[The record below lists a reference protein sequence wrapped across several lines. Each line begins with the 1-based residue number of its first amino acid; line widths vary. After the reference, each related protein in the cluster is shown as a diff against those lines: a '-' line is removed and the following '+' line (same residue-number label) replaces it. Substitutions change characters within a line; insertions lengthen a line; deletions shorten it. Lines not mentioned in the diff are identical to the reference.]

1 MAKKNIEI
9 PKDNN
14 IIRMPLE
21 EVMPDN
27 YLPYAVE
34 VAKDRALPDVRD
46 GLKPVHRR
54 ILYGAYM
61 LKAFPD
67 KPYYKSAR
75 IVGDILGKY
84 HPHGDSSVYDA
95 MVILAQN
102 FSTRAPLIDGHGNW
116 GSIDGDGAAAMRYT
130 EARLSSISMEMLRD
144 IEKNVVDMV
153 PNYSDS
159 EMEPKVLP
167 ARYPNLLVNGT
178 FGIAVG
184 LSTNIPPHNLKE
196 VIDGTLAYIDNNEIT
211 TRELMNYIKGPDLPT
226 GGVLIGEKTLLSAYE
241 TGEGKVTLR
250 AKAKIE
256 TLENGRLG
264 IVITEFPYRR
274 NKARILQTI
283 SDMTGDKRHAKA
295 LDGIV
300 DIRDESDRTGIRAVI
315 EFKKAVD
322 HDMAD
327 KVLKYLYKKTDLQGN
342 ISFNM
347 VALADGKP
355 ETMGLKTII
364 SHYVNHQKDVV
375 TRRTKRELE
384 VAEKRFHI
392 VEGFIKA
399 IGIMDEVI
407 ATIRASKSK
416 KDAHENLVLKFG
428 FTDLQAEAILELML
442 YRLTGLEI
450 KVFQKEHKELSKKIK
465 ALRKILENESV
476 LLGVIKDEL
485 KEVAE
490 VYGDERRTA
499 LIEDES
505 EAKIDLEELIVAEDV
520 MVTLSNEGF
529 IKKIPLKTYN
539 RSNVDENEIEYRE
552 GDYLKFLIKSNTKDT
567 LAIFT
572 DKGTVYQIKCNS
584 VADKKWKDK
593 GERLEDLIRGLS
605 LEDEKIIALESI
617 ENFLPNKCF
626 KFITANGLIKKTT
639 LDKFVTAYSKLMA
652 IKLKNDDLLAS
663 VSLID
668 SQDEERFVEIET
680 TNGLNFVVSE
690 PELEFTD
697 RNILGIQLVPLKSGN
712 QIKSIRFVDN
722 YEYKEFIIGINKK
735 GNIKTFSNMNSN
747 SYEKVKVNSFRN
759 IIAFSNKGK
768 VFKFPAYLLQNT
780 EESNISDL
788 VDGFEKDELII
799 KVAPINEFGKIGE
812 DLFVYFFSRE
822 GLVKKTS
829 LREFLGEFNNQ
840 IAYKFKTPKDELVN
854 VDINFENATVILV
867 TKNGMG
873 IKFLATAINPMGRVA
888 SGVTGISL
896 KDDNKV
902 IFGKVIPPT
911 EGIDDKTLE
920 AYNDYKKELTSN
932 YEKLVLESKQKE
944 KAEVNIEDIKL
955 QNRAGRGS
963 SLMILVLEDYIR
975 DVIIESVKLL

>member
-84 HPHGDSSVYDA
+84 HPHGDSSVYNA

-184 LSTNIPPHNLKE
+184 LSTNIPPHNLRE

-416 KDAHENLVLKFG
+416 KDAHENLVSKFG

-697 RNILGIQLVPLKSGN
+697 RNILGVQLVPLKSGN

-873 IKFLATAINPMGRVA
+873 IKFSATAINPMGRVA

-902 IFGKVIPPT
+902 IFGKVIPPS

-932 YEKLVLESKQKE
+932 YEKLILESKQKE

-975 DVIIESVKLL
+975 DVIIK

>member
-84 HPHGDSSVYDA
+84 HPHGDSSVYNA

-184 LSTNIPPHNLKE
+184 LSTNIPPHNLRE

-697 RNILGIQLVPLKSGN
+697 RNILGVQLVPLKSGN

-902 IFGKVIPPT
+902 IFGKVIPPS
-911 EGIDDKTLE
+911 EDIDDKTLE

-932 YEKLVLESKQKE
+932 YEKLILESKQKE

-975 DVIIESVKLL
+975 DVIIK

>member
-184 LSTNIPPHNLKE
+184 LSTNIPPHNLRE

-416 KDAHENLVLKFG
+416 KDAHENLVSKFG

-697 RNILGIQLVPLKSGN
+697 RNILGVQLVPLKSGN

-812 DLFVYFFSRE
+812 DLFVYFFSKE

-854 VDINFENATVILV
+854 VNINFENATVILV
-867 TKNGMG
+867 TKNGIG
-873 IKFLATAINPMGRVA
+873 IKFSATAINPMGRVA

-975 DVIIESVKLL
+975 DVIIK

>member
-416 KDAHENLVLKFG
+416 KDAHENLVSKFG

-840 IAYKFKTPKDELVN
+840 IAYKFKTPKDELIN

-873 IKFLATAINPMGRVA
+873 IKFSATAINPMGRVA

-902 IFGKVIPPT
+902 IFGKVIPPS

-932 YEKLVLESKQKE
+932 YEKLILESKQKE

-975 DVIIESVKLL
+975 DVIIK

>member
-184 LSTNIPPHNLKE
+184 LSTNIPPHNLRE

-416 KDAHENLVLKFG
+416 KDAHENLVSKFG

-529 IKKIPLKTYN
+529 IKKLPLKTYN

-697 RNILGIQLVPLKSGN
+697 RNILGVQLVPLKSGN

-788 VDGFEKDELII
+788 VDGFEKDEIII

-902 IFGKVIPPT
+902 IFGKVIPPS
-911 EGIDDKTLE
+911 EDIDDKTLE
-920 AYNDYKKELTSN
+920 EYNDYKKELTSN
-932 YEKLVLESKQKE
+932 YEKLILESKQKE

-975 DVIIESVKLL
+975 DVIIK

>member
-84 HPHGDSSVYDA
+84 HPHGDSSVYYA

-184 LSTNIPPHNLKE
+184 LSTNIPPHNLRE

-342 ISFNM
+342 INFNM

-416 KDAHENLVLKFG
+416 KDAHENLVSKFG

-697 RNILGIQLVPLKSGN
+697 RNILGVQLVPLKSGN

-812 DLFVYFFSRE
+812 DLFVYFFSKE

-840 IAYKFKTPKDELVN
+840 IAYKFKTPKDELIN

-873 IKFLATAINPMGRVA
+873 IKFSATAINPMGRVA

-902 IFGKVIPPT
+902 IFGKVIPLT

-975 DVIIESVKLL
+975 DVIIK

>member
-144 IEKNVVDMV
+144 IEKDVVDMV

-184 LSTNIPPHNLKE
+184 LSTNIPPHNLRE

-407 ATIRASKSK
+407 ATIRDSKSK

-697 RNILGIQLVPLKSGN
+697 RNILGVQLVPLKSGN

-873 IKFLATAINPMGRVA
+873 IKFLATAINPMGRIA

-902 IFGKVIPPT
+902 IFGKVIPPS

-975 DVIIESVKLL
+975 DVIIK

>member
-144 IEKNVVDMV
+144 IEKDVVDMV

-184 LSTNIPPHNLKE
+184 LSTNIPPHNLRE

-490 VYGDERRTA
+490 VYGDERRTV

-697 RNILGIQLVPLKSGN
+697 RNILGVQLVPLKSGN

-873 IKFLATAINPMGRVA
+873 IKFLATAINPMGRIA

-902 IFGKVIPPT
+902 IFGKVIPPS

-975 DVIIESVKLL
+975 DVIIK

>member
-84 HPHGDSSVYDA
+84 HPHGDISVYDA

-184 LSTNIPPHNLKE
+184 LSTNIPPHNLRE

-416 KDAHENLVLKFG
+416 KDAHENLVSKFG
-428 FTDLQAEAILELML
+428 FTELQAEAILELML

-639 LDKFVTAYSKLMA
+639 LDKFFTAYSKLMA

-697 RNILGIQLVPLKSGN
+697 RNILGVQLVPLKSGN

-840 IAYKFKTPKDELVN
+840 IAYKFKTPKDELIN

-902 IFGKVIPPT
+902 IFGKVIPPS

-975 DVIIESVKLL
+975 DVIIK

>member
-184 LSTNIPPHNLKE
+184 LSTNIPPHNLRE

-250 AKAKIE
+250 ANAKIE

-697 RNILGIQLVPLKSGN
+697 RNILGVQLVPLKSGN

-799 KVAPINEFGKIGE
+799 KVAPMNEFGKIGE

-873 IKFLATAINPMGRVA
+873 IKFSATAINPMGRVA

-963 SLMILVLEDYIR
+963 SLMILVLEDYIK
-975 DVIIESVKLL
+975 DVIIK

>member
-697 RNILGIQLVPLKSGN
+697 RNILGVQLVPLKSGN

-840 IAYKFKTPKDELVN
+840 IAYKFKTPKDELIN

-902 IFGKVIPPT
+902 IFGKVIPPS

-975 DVIIESVKLL
+975 DVIIK

>member
-184 LSTNIPPHNLKE
+184 LSTNIPPHNLRE

-384 VAEKRFHI
+384 VSEKRFHI

-416 KDAHENLVLKFG
+416 KDAHENLVSKFE

-529 IKKIPLKTYN
+529 IKKLPLKTYN

-697 RNILGIQLVPLKSGN
+697 RNILGVQLVPLKSGN

-735 GNIKTFSNMNSN
+735 GNIKTFNNMNSS

-759 IIAFSNKGK
+759 VIAFSNKGK

-873 IKFLATAINPMGRVA
+873 IKFSATAINPMGRVA

-902 IFGKVIPPT
+902 IFGKVIPLA

-932 YEKLVLESKQKE
+932 YEKLILESKQKE

-975 DVIIESVKLL
+975 DVIIK

>member
-184 LSTNIPPHNLKE
+184 LSTNIPPHNLRE

-416 KDAHENLVLKFG
+416 KDAHENLVSKFG

-465 ALRKILENESV
+465 ALKKILENESV

-697 RNILGIQLVPLKSGN
+697 RNILGVQLVPLKSGN

-799 KVAPINEFGKIGE
+799 KVAPINEFGKMGE

-873 IKFLATAINPMGRVA
+873 IKFSATAINPMGRVA

-902 IFGKVIPPT
+902 IFGKVIPPS

-975 DVIIESVKLL
+975 DVIIK

>member
-84 HPHGDSSVYDA
+84 HPHGDSSVYYA

-416 KDAHENLVLKFG
+416 KDAHENLVSKFG

-840 IAYKFKTPKDELVN
+840 IAYKFKTPKDELIN

-873 IKFLATAINPMGRVA
+873 IKFSATAINPMGRVA

-902 IFGKVIPPT
+902 IFGKVIPPS

-932 YEKLVLESKQKE
+932 YEKLILESKQKE

-975 DVIIESVKLL
+975 DVIIK

>member
-184 LSTNIPPHNLKE
+184 LSTNIPPHNLRE

-416 KDAHENLVLKFG
+416 KDAHENLVSKFG

-465 ALRKILENESV
+465 ALRKILENELV

-626 KFITANGLIKKTT
+626 KFITANGLIRKTT

-697 RNILGIQLVPLKSGN
+697 RNILGVQLVPLKSGN

-735 GNIKTFSNMNSN
+735 GNIKTFSNMNIN

-873 IKFLATAINPMGRVA
+873 IKFSATAINPMGRVA

-902 IFGKVIPPT
+902 IFGKVIPPS

-975 DVIIESVKLL
+975 DVIIK

>member
-697 RNILGIQLVPLKSGN
+697 RNILGVQLVPLKSGN

-735 GNIKTFSNMNSN
+735 GSIKTFSNMNSN

-799 KVAPINEFGKIGE
+799 KVAPMNEFGKIGE
-812 DLFVYFFSRE
+812 DLFVYFFSKE

-867 TKNGMG
+867 TKNGIG
-873 IKFLATAINPMGRVA
+873 IKFSATAINPMGRVA

-975 DVIIESVKLL
+975 DVIIK

>member
-184 LSTNIPPHNLKE
+184 LSTNIPPHNLRE

-416 KDAHENLVLKFG
+416 KDAHENLVSKFG

-697 RNILGIQLVPLKSGN
+697 RNILGVQLVPLKSGN

-735 GNIKTFSNMNSN
+735 GNIKTFSNMNIN

-873 IKFLATAINPMGRVA
+873 IKFSATAINPMGRVA

-963 SLMILVLEDYIR
+963 SLMILVLEDYIK
-975 DVIIESVKLL
+975 DVIIK

>member
-184 LSTNIPPHNLKE
+184 LSTNIPPHNLRE

-416 KDAHENLVLKFG
+416 KDAHENLVSKFG
-428 FTDLQAEAILELML
+428 FTELQAEAILELML

-529 IKKIPLKTYN
+529 IKKIPIKTYN

-697 RNILGIQLVPLKSGN
+697 RNILGVQLVPLKSGN

-840 IAYKFKTPKDELVN
+840 IAYKFKTPKDELIN

-902 IFGKVIPPT
+902 IFGKVIPLT

-975 DVIIESVKLL
+975 DVIIK

>member
-184 LSTNIPPHNLKE
+184 LSTNIPPHNLRE

-416 KDAHENLVLKFG
+416 KDAHENLVSKFG

-529 IKKIPLKTYN
+529 IKKLPLKTYN

-697 RNILGIQLVPLKSGN
+697 RNILGVQLVPLKSGN
-712 QIKSIRFVDN
+712 QIKSIRFVYN

-788 VDGFEKDELII
+788 VDGFEKDEIII

-902 IFGKVIPPT
+902 IFGKVIPPS
-911 EGIDDKTLE
+911 EDIDDKTLE

-932 YEKLVLESKQKE
+932 YEKLILESKQKE

-975 DVIIESVKLL
+975 DVIIK

>member
-102 FSTRAPLIDGHGNW
+102 FSTRAPLVDGHGNW

-184 LSTNIPPHNLKE
+184 LSTNIPPHNLRE

-529 IKKIPLKTYN
+529 IKKLPLKTYN

-697 RNILGIQLVPLKSGN
+697 RNILGVQLVPLKSGN

-873 IKFLATAINPMGRVA
+873 IKFSATAINPMGRVA

-902 IFGKVIPPT
+902 IFGKVIPPS

-932 YEKLVLESKQKE
+932 YEKLILESKQKE

-975 DVIIESVKLL
+975 DVIIK